1 MDRTYPCGGYD
12 AGSIPAERTRFLFIV
27 ISYTKDV
34 SNIILYHKTFGV
46 TILISIFSICEDLS
60 IHLRD
65 QAKID
70 QNIFL

>member
-1 MDRTYPCGGYD
+1 
-12 AGSIPAERTRFLFIV
+12 V